1 VLRGSGATLFEIASP
16 SEESLVVF
24 LYINFSV
31 HNRDIRGY
39 IAMLMD
45 VPSLASV
52 KLLVGEF
59 IAGVMDDP
67 S

>member
-1 VLRGSGATLFEIASP
+1 VLRGSGVTLFEIASP
-16 SEESLVVF
+16 SEESLVLF

-31 HNRDIRGY
+31 HDRDIRGY

-45 VPSLASV
+45 VPSLVSV